1 MTYNKNF
8 VSRIYLLILMGII
21 IWLLISRGSDILDI
35 FSDARPI
42 PLIALVGFAFLPFFA
57 NTAFWTIALKEL
69 GENVTWRQVNEAAL
83 KTTLTRYLPGG
94 IWLFASRS
102 LFLAKQGVATR
113 SLIILFGLENLLAI
127 PIAVFIGSLLLA
139 ASSSVPYWLG
149 WVSALFLIVV
159 TTLARPILNKILAW
173 WTKRKG
179 LETFNKISN
188 IGIVRMYVSLVA
200 YWLIF
205 GTVFYTYLHLMGQS
219 IGWSTAAGGFS
230 LFWRISL
237 FTPFAPHGL
246 GVFEPSF
253 IALVGWTVNALFL
266 VGAFRI
272 VLLIRDLLL
281 TGISGF
287 LFRKQTDTTSH
298 Q

>member
-1 MTYNKNF
+1 MTFNKSF
-8 VSRIYLLILMGII
+8 VTRLYLLGVVAII
-21 IWLLISRGSDILDI
+21 VWLLVDRGSDMFDL
-35 FSDARPI
+35 FSKARPL
-42 PLIALVGFAFLPFFA
+42 PLIGLVGLAVLPFFA

-69 GENVTWRQVNEAAL
+69 GEDVSWRQINEAAI

-102 LFLAKQGVATR
+102 LILANEGVATR
-113 SLIILFGLENLLAI
+113 SLIVMFALENLLAI
-127 PIAVFIGSLLLA
+127 PIAVLIGSLLLS
-139 ASSSVPYWLG
+139 ASSTVPYWLG
-149 WVSALFLIVV
+149 WVSALFLIAI

-179 LETFNKISN
+179 LKTFSKISN
-188 IGIVRMYVSLVA
+188 IGIVRMCVSLVA

-205 GTVFYTYLHLMGQS
+205 GTVFYTYFHLMGQS
-219 IGWSTAAGGFS
+219 IDWSTAVGGFS

-237 FTPFAPHGL
+237 FAPFAPHGL

-253 IALVGWTVNALFL
+253 IALVGWTVNTLFL
-266 VGAFRI
+266 VGAFRV

-281 TGISGF
+281 TGIAG
-287 LFRKQTDTTSH
+287 LFIKKPS
-298 Q
+298 